1 MRCCFKCTG
10 PEFLA
15 SRQSKPLVWI
25 VKTNASSVPGAPRPV
40 STKSANSTAN
50 CYGLREVAVTLVNE
64 AVCLSG
70 NSIKHTEVRCSSQ
83 TLSKGKTWTKSDP
96 VAVVCDVVPKNVVA
110 RLHGGRAEREWL
122 LVFFFFSVPSKW
134 RWRCKFHVKKFPSVS
149 FMWITFV

>member
-70 NSIKHTEVRCSSQ
+70 NSIKHTEMRCSSQ
-83 TLSKGKTWTKSDP
+83 TLSKGKTVKSDP